1 MTPDALVLAPIGLAA
16 VLVLSGIA
24 KLRDRESTLSV
35 VTELRLP
42 GFLRHDYFAWLLP
55 WSEIVLAV
63 LLLSPW
69 QGAFTIAAILSLG
82 LFVAYWAVIAR
93 ALTFDPRPNCGCFG
107 RIGDQNVSVKTLVR
121 NSVLVLLG
129 ALTLWLALSGST
141 VPAVIGRDFMV
152 LWWIADVA
160 LLVALTVLIVTRP
173 GPDQP
178 GPAPLA
184 ASGST
189 GADASDPEDDDYARD
204 PIPAA
209 LLQSEDGGVQT
220 LRELASAKA
229 QLLVAF
235 NCVCKPS
242 HVAAGK
248 VAEWSERLPE
258 VDVRILSTVPHK
270 PLRRSIPTAEG
281 VLYDHESLAW
291 RALGLTS
298 SPSAVLLGADGY
310 LAGGPVEGLDEMES
324 FVEEIAEV
332 LREAAEQR

>member
-42 GFLRHDYFAWLLP
+42 GFLRHDYFAWALPAGELL
-55 WSEIVLAV
+55 LAV

-69 QGAFTIAAILSLG
+69 RGAIVVAAVLSSALFLG
-82 LFVAYWAVIAR
+82 YWVVIAR
-93 ALTFDPRPNCGCFG
+93 AMTFDPRPNCGCFG
-107 RIGDQNVSVKTLVR
+107 RIGDQSVSGKTLLR
-121 NSVLVLLG
+121 NSLLLVLS
-129 ALTLWLALSGST
+129 ALTLWLAFGGGT
-141 VPAVIGRDFMV
+141 VFSVVTQEPAG
-152 LWWIADVA
+152 LWWIALCA
-160 LLVALTVLIVTRP
+160 LLLALTGLIVSRP
-173 GPDQP
+173 GQDQAGAAA
-178 GPAPLA
+178 GPQRP
-184 ASGST
+184 ASEEP
-189 GADASDPEDDDYARD
+189 DPEDADYDRD
-204 PIPAA
+204 PIPTA

-220 LRELASAKA
+220 LRELASARP

-248 VAEWSERLPE
+248 VAEWGERIPE

-291 RALGLTS
+291 NALGLTS

-324 FVEEIAEV
+324 FVEEIADV
-332 LREAAEQR
+332 LREAAEER

>member
-16 VLVLSGIA
+16 VLILSGIA

-42 GFLRHDYFAWLLP
+42 GFLRHGYFAWSLP
-55 WSEIVLAV
+55 VGEILLAV

-69 QGAFTIAAILSLG
+69 RGAFEAAAVLSSALFLG
-82 LFVAYWAVIAR
+82 YWVVIAR
-93 ALTFDPRPNCGCFG
+93 AMTFDPRPNCGCFG
-107 RIGDQNVSVKTLVR
+107 RIGDQSVSGKTLLR
-121 NSVLVLLG
+121 NSLLLVLS
-129 ALTLWLALSGST
+129 ALTLWLAFSGGT
-141 VPAVIGRDFMV
+141 VFSVITHGSEGP
-152 LWWIADVA
+152 WWIALSA
-160 LLVALTVLIVTRP
+160 LLLALTALIVSRSGQEQAAAAFVPQRP
-173 GPDQP
+173 
-178 GPAPLA
+178 
-184 ASGST
+184 ASEEP
-189 GADASDPEDDDYARD
+189 DPEDADYARD
-204 PIPAA
+204 PIPTA
-209 LLQSEDGGVQT
+209 LLLSEDGGVQT
-220 LRELASAKA
+220 LRELAAA
-229 QLLVAF
+229 RPQLLVAF

-248 VAEWSERLPE
+248 VAEWGERIPE

-291 RALGLTS
+291 NALGLTS

-310 LAGGPVEGLDEMES
+310 LAGGPVEGLEEMES
-324 FVEEIAEV
+324 FVEEIADV

>member
-42 GFLRHDYFAWLLP
+42 GFLRRDYFAWALPVGEILLALLLFSP
-55 WSEIVLAV
+55 WSGVFSVAAV
-63 LLLSPW
+63 L
-69 QGAFTIAAILSLG
+69 SLA
-82 LFVAYWAVIAR
+82 LFVGYWGVIAR
-93 ALTFDPRPNCGCFG
+93 ALTFDPRPDCGCFG
-107 RIGDQNVSVKTLVR
+107 RIGDQSVSAKTLVR
-121 NSVLVLLG
+121 NSLLVVLG
-129 ALTLWLALSGST
+129 ALTLWLALSGGT
-141 VPAVIGRDFMV
+141 VISLIGGDPSA
-152 LWWIADVA
+152 LWWIVLSA
-160 LLVALTVLIVTRP
+160 LLLVLAGLIVHRSNEASRP
-173 GPDQP
+173 GAVAQ
-178 GPAPLA
+178 
-184 ASGST
+184 ASGA
-189 GADASDPEDDDYARD
+189 GDPGSEDDDFSRD

-248 VAEWSERLPE
+248 VAEWSERIPE

-281 VLYDHESLAW
+281 VLYDHDSLAW
-291 RALGLTS
+291 KALGLTS

-310 LAGGPVEGLDEMES
+310 LAGGPVEGLEEMES
-324 FVEEIAEV
+324 FVEEIADV
-332 LREAAEQR
+332 LREAAEQH